1 MDPRG
6 GAAHAQAAK
15 TAALLKKHADD
26 MESWKEASIQKFKLL
41 RCNTYCP
48 LASVDVEYV
57 YI

>member
-26 MESWKEASIQKFKLL
+26 MESWKEASIQKFKCYVAI
-41 RCNTYCP
+41 RTVP